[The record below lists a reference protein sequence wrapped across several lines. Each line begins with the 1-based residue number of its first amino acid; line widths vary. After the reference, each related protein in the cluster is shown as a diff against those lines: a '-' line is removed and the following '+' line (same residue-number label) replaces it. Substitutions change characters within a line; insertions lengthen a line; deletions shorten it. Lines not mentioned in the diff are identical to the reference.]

1 MSTNNEQ
8 IYRDSYILEFGDIK
22 YKFRNRK
29 AFKKMNRW
37 AHKHGWL
44 INLLLTARQNG
55 KVMEREASFNEILY
69 IDQDLK
75 NKIYNK
81 KNDL

>member
-1 MSTNNEQ
+1 
-8 IYRDSYILEFGDIK
+8 
-22 YKFRNRK
+22 
-29 AFKKMNRW
+29 MNRW